1 MKETEIGFFFC
12 SCLDLS
18 VKTYLLC
25 CLFSSV
31 IEVVIKKGLNF
42 GINI

>member
-18 VKTYLLC
+18 LKTYLLC

-31 IEVVIKKGLNF
+31 IVVIKKGLNF